1 MTENEREIEKI
12 KIIQKVKSKPTS
24 IQKVKFQKNYF
35 SKKARACKAGKS
47 AK

>member
-24 IQKVKFQKNYF
+24 IQKVKFQKKLF
-35 SKKARACKAGKS
+35 FQKSKS
-47 AK
+47 L